1 MPYATT
7 VQEPSKLSANFI
19 VKSPVGGV
27 ARIDRA
33 FDESTDWSKRQY
45 NQFSNRRRVPE
56 RELFKSVATEQN
68 KTRSLDCLETYI
80 NLKMIP
86 KWSSLITLSA
96 RSIAFESAITKA

>member
-1 MPYATT
+1 MPYATK

-45 NQFSNRRRVPE
+45 NQFS
-56 RELFKSVATEQN
+56 
-68 KTRSLDCLETYI
+68 
-80 NLKMIP
+80 
-86 KWSSLITLSA
+86 
-96 RSIAFESAITKA
+96 